1 MHNLDSL
8 VTLQRICCTYTF
20 IGCLFN
26 RLTYLIAEASFS
38 NEYLQRVYNA
48 HSALLSVAKIR
59 RMKGRYEGQ
68 SPEAQGEGAPS
79 VLSGNSEKDAGH
91 PCFPGL
97 GSRGRD
103 SAALPVPQ
111 GKMGRGKVYCATSSY
126 IQKLLE
132 NSGVYQ
138 GSGRQNNQLPC
149 KTVVTA

>member
-8 VTLQRICCTYTF
+8 ITLQRICCTYTF

-68 SPEAQGEGAPS
+68 SLEAQGEGAPS

-91 PCFPGL
+91 PCFPGWEAGTGTQQL
-97 GSRGRD
+97 CQYHREKWEEGR
-103 SAALPVPQ
+103 SIVQHLPTFRNYWRTVGFIRVPG
-111 GKMGRGKVYCATSSY
+111 GKTTSF
-126 IQKLLE
+126 LARL
-132 NSGVYQ
+132 
-138 GSGRQNNQLPC
+138 
-149 KTVVTA
+149 VTA